1 MSSNLYLSVMYSTD
15 VVLQPD
21 PFPAITYKVIGG
33 VLDFYVFLGPTPQ
46 QAVQQ
51 YISVRYCLIFVHIL
65 FSNIMKINGVLLL
78 FSYFWSDTSHIDD
91 SICKVTLTSF
101 AICEIRS

>member
-1 MSSNLYLSVMYSTD
+1 MYSTD

-33 VLDFYVFLGPTPQ
+33 VLDIYVFLGPTPQ

-51 YISVRYCLIFVHIL
+51 YISVRYWLFVHIL
-65 FSNIMKINGVLLL
+65 FSKIMKINGALL
-78 FSYFWSDTSHIDD
+78 FFHFWSDNSRIDD
-91 SICKVTLTSF
+91 NICKVTLTVF
-101 AICEIRS
+101 DICEIRSKHVVFFID